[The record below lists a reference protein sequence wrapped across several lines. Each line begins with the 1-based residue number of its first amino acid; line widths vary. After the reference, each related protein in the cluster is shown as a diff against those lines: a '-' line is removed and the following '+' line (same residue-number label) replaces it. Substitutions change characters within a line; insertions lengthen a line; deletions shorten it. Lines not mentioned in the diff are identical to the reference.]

1 MMSGKERRWLVELEL
16 VVQGKQGLVEAAR
29 RVGLGYRQM
38 KRVWRRYREW
48 GAGGL
53 VHRGRGRR
61 SNRGYGAEVREG
73 CLAVYRDRMKG
84 FGPTFAAEKLVEW
97 GVAVVDHETLRRW
110 LVREGMWQRRRKRGP
125 HRQWRQ
131 PRARFGE
138 LVQLDGSHHDW
149 FGTGERACLMNF
161 VDDATTTTLARMEA
175 EETTEGAMRSLWG
188 WIERYGVPLALYC
201 DGKTVY
207 VTGREPTVA
216 EQLAGEPPLTA
227 FGKACAKLGIE
238 IITASSPQAKGR
250 VERKHGVYQDR
261 LVKEFA
267 LRGITT
273 IEAGNALLEGGFVAG
288 LNEKFAKA
296 PLDPLDAHR
305 PVPEGLGLATVFVFE
320 ESRCVANDWTVRYSN
335 RYFQITGP
343 KQGMPRPKARV
354 TMQRRLDGSLHILYR
369 GRELCFREVPPIAR
383 VKPTRP
389 VPMAQ
394 MASTRAPQRPRPDHP
409 WYRPFSPRALAQ
421 RRSGQPDAA
430 PVGEQP

>member
-16 VVQGKQGLVEAAR
+16 VVQGKQGLVAVAR
-29 RVGLGYRQM
+29 RLGMSYRQA
-38 KRVWRRYREW
+38 KRVWRRYREE
-48 GAGGL
+48 GARGV
-53 VHRGRGRR
+53 VHRSRGRP
-61 SNRGYGAEVREG
+61 SNRGYGAEVRERALG
-73 CLAVYRDRMKG
+73 VYRERLEG
-84 FGPTFAAEKLVEW
+84 FGPTLASEKLVEW
-97 GVAVVDHETLRRW
+97 GVVEVDHETLRRW

-227 FGKACAKLGIE
+227 FGKACRRLGIE
-238 IITASSPQAKGR
+238 IIRAYSPQAKGR
-250 VERKHGVYQDR
+250 VERSHGVYQDR
-261 LVKEFA
+261 LVKELR

-273 IEAGNALLEGGFVAG
+273 IEGANALLDGGFVAR
-288 LNEKFAKA
+288 LNERFATTPA
-296 PLDPLDAHR
+296 VAEDAHR
-305 PVPEGLGLATVFVFE
+305 PVPPGLDLATVFVFE

-343 KQGMPRPKARV
+343 QQGMPRPKARV

-369 GRELCFREVPPIAR
+369 GRELCFREVPLAAR

-394 MASTRAPQRPRPDHP
+394 TTSPRAPQRPRPDHP

-421 RRSGQPDAA
+421 RRSAQPAAA

>member
-1 MMSGKERRWLVELEL
+1 
-16 VVQGKQGLVEAAR
+16 
-29 RVGLGYRQM
+29 
-38 KRVWRRYREW
+38 
-48 GAGGL
+48 
-53 VHRGRGRR
+53 
-61 SNRGYGAEVREG
+61 
-73 CLAVYRDRMKG
+73 
-84 FGPTFAAEKLVEW
+84 
-97 GVAVVDHETLRRW
+97 
-110 LVREGMWQRRRKRGP
+110 
-125 HRQWRQ
+125 
-131 PRARFGE
+131 
-138 LVQLDGSHHDW
+138 
-149 FGTGERACLMNF
+149 MNF

-216 EQLAGEPPLTA
+216 EQLVGEPPLTA
-227 FGKACAKLGIE
+227 FGKACRRLGIE
-238 IITASSPQAKGR
+238 IVRAYSPQAKGR
-250 VERKHGVYQDR
+250 VERSHGVYQDR
-261 LVKEFA
+261 LVKELR

-273 IEAGNALLEGGFVAG
+273 IEGANALLDGGFVAR
-288 LNEKFAKA
+288 LNERFATTPA
-296 PLDPLDAHR
+296 VAEDAHR
-305 PVPEGLGLATVFVFE
+305 PVPPGLDLATVFVFE

-343 KQGMPRPKARV
+343 QQGMPRPKARV

-394 MASTRAPQRPRPDHP
+394 TAPTRAPQRPRPDHP

>member
-1 MMSGKERRWLVELEL
+1 MMSGKERRRLVELEL
-16 VVQGKQGLVEAAR
+16 VAQGKQGLVEAAR
-29 RVGLGYRQM
+29 RLGMSYRQM
-38 KRVWRRYREW
+38 KRVWRRYREE
-48 GAGGL
+48 GARGV
-53 VHRGRGRR
+53 VHRSRGRP
-61 SNRGYGAEVREG
+61 SNRGYGAEVRER
-73 CLAVYRDRMKG
+73 CLAVYRDRMKE
-84 FGPTFAAEKLVEW
+84 FGPTLASEKLVEW
-97 GVAVVDHETLRRW
+97 GVVEVDHETLRRW
-110 LVREGMWQRRRKRGP
+110 LMGAGLWARARRRGP
-125 HRQWRQ
+125 HRRWRERK
-131 PRARFGE
+131 RAFGE

-227 FGKACAKLGIE
+227 FGKACRRLGIE
-238 IITASSPQAKGR
+238 IVRAYSPQAKGR
-250 VERKHGVYQDR
+250 VERSHGVYQDR
-261 LVKEFA
+261 LVKELR

-273 IEAGNALLEGGFVAG
+273 IEGANALLDGGFVAR
-288 LNEKFAKA
+288 LNERFATTPA
-296 PLDPLDAHR
+296 VAEDAHR
-305 PVPEGLGLATVFVFE
+305 PVPPGLDLATVFVFE

-343 KQGMPRPKARV
+343 KQGMPRPKAKV
-354 TMQRRLDGSLHILYR
+354 IMQRRLDGSLHILYR
-369 GRELCFREVPPIAR
+369 GRELCFREVPLAAR

-394 MASTRAPQRPRPDHP
+394 TTSPRAPQRPRPDHP

>member
-16 VVQGKQGLVEAAR
+16 VVQGKQGLVAVAR
-29 RVGLGYRQM
+29 RLGMSYRQA
-38 KRVWRRYREW
+38 KRVWRRYREE
-48 GAGGL
+48 GARGV
-53 VHRGRGRR
+53 VHRSRGRP
-61 SNRGYGAEVREG
+61 SNRGYGAEVRERALG
-73 CLAVYRDRMKG
+73 VYRERLEG
-84 FGPTFAAEKLVEW
+84 FGPTLASEKLVEW
-97 GVAVVDHETLRRW
+97 GVVEVDHETLRRW

-125 HRQWRQ
+125 HRQWRERK
-131 PRARFGE
+131 RALGE

-227 FGKACAKLGIE
+227 FGKACRRLGIE
-238 IITASSPQAKGR
+238 IIRAYSPQAKGR
-250 VERKHGVYQDR
+250 VERSHGVYQDR
-261 LVKEFA
+261 LVKELR

-273 IEAGNALLEGGFVAG
+273 IEGANALLDGGFVAR
-288 LNEKFAKA
+288 LNERFATTPA
-296 PLDPLDAHR
+296 VAEDAHR
-305 PVPEGLGLATVFVFE
+305 PLPPGLDLATVFVFE

-343 KQGMPRPKARV
+343 QQGMPRPKARV

-369 GRELCFREVPPIAR
+369 GRELCFREVPQIAR

-394 MASTRAPQRPRPDHP
+394 TASTRAPQRPRPDHP

-421 RRSGQPDAA
+421 RRSGQPAAA

>member
-16 VVQGKQGLVEAAR
+16 VVQGKQGLVAVAR
-29 RVGLGYRQM
+29 RLGMSYRQA
-38 KRVWRRYREW
+38 KRVWRRYREE
-48 GAGGL
+48 GARGV
-53 VHRGRGRR
+53 VHRSRGRP
-61 SNRGYGAEVREG
+61 SNRGYGAEVRERALG
-73 CLAVYRDRMKG
+73 VYRERLEG
-84 FGPTFAAEKLVEW
+84 FGPTLASEKLVEW
-97 GVAVVDHETLRRW
+97 GVVEVDHETLRRW

-161 VDDATTTTLARMEA
+161 VDDATTTTLARIEA

-227 FGKACAKLGIE
+227 FGKACRRLGIE
-238 IITASSPQAKGR
+238 IIRAYSPQAKGR
-250 VERKHGVYQDR
+250 VERSHGVYQDR
-261 LVKEFA
+261 LVKELR

-273 IEAGNALLEGGFVAG
+273 IEGANALLDGGFVAR
-288 LNEKFAKA
+288 LNERFATTPA
-296 PLDPLDAHR
+296 VAEDAHR
-305 PVPEGLGLATVFVFE
+305 PLPPGLDLATVFVFE

-343 KQGMPRPKARV
+343 QQGMPRPKARV

-369 GRELCFREVPPIAR
+369 GRELSFREVPLAAR

-394 MASTRAPQRPRPDHP
+394 TTSPRAPQRPRPDHP